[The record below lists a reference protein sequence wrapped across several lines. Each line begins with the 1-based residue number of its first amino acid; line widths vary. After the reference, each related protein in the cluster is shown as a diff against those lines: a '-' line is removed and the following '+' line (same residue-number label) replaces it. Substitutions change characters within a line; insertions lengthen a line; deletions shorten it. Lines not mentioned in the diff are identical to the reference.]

1 MTERD
6 PAVTAAVAAHQ
17 EGRFEEAVPM
27 LVQLFERSEQES
39 ASMHSP
45 FFITMFEWQL
55 MLADYPPARTALQ
68 ALRDVQ
74 IRKFLAGQLI
84 FAPDDTPVM
93 ADEPW
98 RQKPRFSVI
107 VRINDLLK
115 DRASTCGL
123 FAELDANNP
132 ELARRYDYMALPA
145 IVAEQQWA
153 LAERYRR
160 DPLQMLPEC
169 NRLRDTFPLFPPS
182 DQAPRL
188 AATLTGLLR
197 EVHLALAVL
206 EHTGRA
212 GEATALRAALLAG
225 LEDDKMRDLAAR
237 DLAEPGTISRE
248 LADHRMAMDAAARA
262 TDDFIATSY

>member
-45 FFITMFEWQL
+45 FFMTMFIWQL
-55 MLADYPPARTALQ
+55 MLEDYPPARVPLL
-68 ALRDVQ
+68 ALRDAQVG
-74 IRKFLAGQLI
+74 KFLAGQLI
-84 FAPDDTPVM
+84 FAPDDTPVLV
-93 ADEPW
+93 DEPW
-98 RQKPRFSVI
+98 LQQPRFSII
-107 VRINDLLK
+107 VRINDLLQ
-115 DRASTCGL
+115 DSASTCAL
-123 FAELDANNP
+123 FAELDADNP
-132 ELARRYDYMALPA
+132 DLARRYGTMALPA

-160 DPLQMLPEC
+160 DPLQVLPEC
-169 NRLRDTFPLFPPS
+169 NRIRHSFELFPPS

-188 AATLTGLLR
+188 AATLMGLMR
-197 EVHLALAVL
+197 DVHLALAVL
-206 EHTGRA
+206 GNTGRVP
-212 GEATALRAALLAG
+212 EATALRAALLAG
-225 LEDDKMRDLAAR
+225 LEDTAMRDLAAR

-262 TDDFIATSY
+262 TDDFIATS